1 MAVKKTNIENKRSFS
16 SLSKS
21 NPLTQ
26 AKVTIDDS
34 GRDTQPQLT
43 KSLEDQIRELKI
55 QNEEL
60 ERQEAAKLLEEE
72 LSQLKLQNLELTR
85 QIGQEDQANQGRM
98 RSSQEKTG
106 MI

>member
-60 ERQEAAKLLEEE
+60 ERQEAAKLLEE